1 MGIVGVAPRPVL
13 PKQVAS
19 HRVRRVATPL
29 LLKVVVLWGA
39 DHDPD
44 WTGRLRKLALVLRL
58 VAESAVEDVALRLP
72 SQVQLV
78 RAAALRGEG
87 TVEVAEVV
95 LVLGGDE
102 IVLGGSVVEGSG
114 KEGVLMVG
122 SR

>member
-1 MGIVGVAPRPVL
+1 M
-13 PKQVAS
+13 
-19 HRVRRVATPL
+19 
-29 LLKVVVLWGA
+29 VVLWGA

-44 WTGRLRKLALVLRL
+44 WTGRLRKLAFVLRL
-58 VAESAVEDVALRLP
+58 VAETVIEDVTLRLP

-78 RAAALRGEG
+78 RAAALCGEG